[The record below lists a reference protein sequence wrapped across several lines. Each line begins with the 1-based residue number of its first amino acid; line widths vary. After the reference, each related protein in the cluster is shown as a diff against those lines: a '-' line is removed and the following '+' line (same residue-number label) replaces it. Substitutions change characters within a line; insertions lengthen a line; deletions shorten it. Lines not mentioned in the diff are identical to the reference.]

1 MQIAYLTAEVFLDA
15 LSLVL
20 SVRSANVDTLV
31 STLLTMYN
39 QAKTSSGFISNDYIE
54 IYVTMIEEVFKQNIT
69 INDRAD
75 KSFLLLKIKGS
86 EFIAQHPDVLEDL
99 THLVNDTKPLT
110 AERYDELY
118 NKVKYAILLQ
128 QNRSYVDKIYAQT
141 RNVQFTA
148 EKQRTTLTNISAI
161 CSDIV
166 NINNSGLNSESDLE
180 LRSKEVDFS
189 NRDSI
194 SKALHVYKQT
204 AVVNVFKTGL
214 QGLNRALGS
223 CGGFKLGE
231 SIIFNALSYN
241 FKSSILLK
249 FAKWVCTLNQATSEF
264 KNPTCLFYSL
274 ENEAPQNLML
284 LFRDIYIEQYKQ
296 LPPPTMTDDEITD
309 YCYTALQA
317 KNWRLV
323 IQRRLG
329 SSFGFP
335 ELVADFEGYLRA
347 GYTPLVCIID
357 YMNMMK
363 KGTNADNSNW
373 LLLRE
378 LYTNLCNYTKSK
390 NCTLISAHQLN
401 RRAAELVR
409 INPVN
414 PVKRFGI
421 DVLADGMDPQR
432 EVDVSIYMHKEVN
445 TAGEAYL
452 TFKLD
457 KHRYDTDTPDKYKFF
472 AYRFTH
478 LGIPDDIDGPDMS
491 LTDIYSDG
499 YHGDSDYVPDTSALP
514 SGLDSPITREQLLGE
529 EPKLDISDEPRIT
542 ANNT

>member
-1 MQIAYLTAEVFLDA
+1 MQVACLTAEVYLAA
-15 LSLVL
+15 LTLIL
-20 SVRSANVDTLV
+20 SVRSANVDTLI
-31 STLLTMYN
+31 STLLDMYN
-39 QAKTSSGFISNDYIE
+39 QAKSSSGFVSNGYIE
-54 IYVTMIEEVFKQNIT
+54 TYVTMIEEVFRQNIT
-69 INDRAD
+69 INDKAD
-75 KSFLLLKIKGS
+75 RSFLLLKIKGS
-86 EFIAQHPDVLEDL
+86 EFIAQHPDVQEDL
-99 THLVNDTKPLT
+99 TNLVNDAKPLT

-118 NKVKYAILLQ
+118 NKIKYAILLQ
-128 QNRSYVDKIYAQT
+128 QNRSHINKLYSKICNT
-141 RNVQFTA
+141 PFTTD
-148 EKQRTTLTNISAI
+148 KQRAALADVSSL

-166 NINNSGLNSESDLE
+166 NINNSGLNSETDLE
-180 LRSKEVDFS
+180 LRSKEVDFA
-189 NRDSI
+189 NKDSI

-214 QGLNRALGS
+214 QGLNRAFGS

-296 LPPPTMTDDEITD
+296 LPPPTTTDDEITD
-309 YCYTALQA
+309 YCYSALQA

-329 SSFGFP
+329 SNFGFP

-363 KGTNADNSNW
+363 KGSNADSSNW

-457 KHRYDTDTPDKYKFF
+457 KHRYDTDTPDKHKFF
-472 AYRFTH
+472 AYRFTP

-499 YHGDSDYVPDTSALP
+499 YHGGSDYIPDTSALP
-514 SGLDSPITREQLLGE
+514 SGLGQPITSDQVLGE
-529 EPKLDISDEPRIT
+529 EPVLDVSDEPRIT